1 MTAVAK
7 LGQYYIGFFDPHP
20 LPPPLPRTFS
30 EREGGAYSVAESGA
44 AANILVMG
52 QLFKENTTNFI
63 SFNFFFFYSITPEN
77 AIIRMKV
84 QV

>member
-1 MTAVAK
+1 MRNLANII
-7 LGQYYIGFFDPHP
+7 LGSLIPTPF
-20 LPPPLPRTFS
+20 PPPLPRTFS

-44 AANILVMG
+44 AGNILVMG
-52 QLFKENTTNFI
+52 QLFKENTKNFI